1 MIVYRHCHS
10 PEILKKK
17 THQVGHA
24 KNKIGQEKC
33 KNFRENL
40 FNVTLAIVFR

>member
-17 THQVGHA
+17 THQVGHV
-24 KNKIGQEKC
+24 KNKIGQKNS
-33 KNFRENL
+33 KNFRGKAFSTAL
-40 FNVTLAIVFR
+40 TMMFR